1 MTEEEAKKAVKED
14 IEAIAKASDDQ
25 EDKLTAMLVGFSD
38 LLVNQTVHGHRGEAS
53 EKELAICAMAGLI
66 KTLIDYDKLKDDLIA
81 LNKFIIDEP
90 DNTIMASNDKI
101 EKEKGI
107 FKENDSYGNSLDW
120 EIEKLDE
127 ITECHL
133 VSGDFDYLIKARLGA
148 LEDYHD
154 LLCTLHSYLPGV
166 VMQRSYVVMEELKET
181 HYLRA

>member
-1 MTEEEAKKAVKED
+1 MRPLDPIDRKILHALQQDGRVTMTDLAAQVGLSATPCTERVRRLEREGIISGYHARVNPLALGLRVLVF
-14 IEAIAKASDDQ
+14 IEIRVS
-25 EDKLTAMLVGFSD
+25 
-38 LLVNQTVHGHRGEAS
+38 
-53 EKELAICAMAGLI
+53 
-66 KTLIDYDKLKDDLIA
+66 
-81 LNKFIIDEP
+81 NKSPKVLDE
-90 DNTIMASNDKI
+90 IRQ
-101 EKEKGI
+101 
-107 FKENDSYGNSLDW
+107 SL
-120 EIEKLDE
+120 EKLDE

>member
-1 MTEEEAKKAVKED
+1 MRPLDPIDRKILHALQQDGRVTMTDLAAQVGLSATPCTERVRRLEREGIISGYHARVNPAALGLRVLVF
-14 IEAIAKASDDQ
+14 IEIRVS
-25 EDKLTAMLVGFSD
+25 
-38 LLVNQTVHGHRGEAS
+38 
-53 EKELAICAMAGLI
+53 
-66 KTLIDYDKLKDDLIA
+66 
-81 LNKFIIDEP
+81 NKSPKVLDE
-90 DNTIMASNDKI
+90 IRQ
-101 EKEKGI
+101 
-107 FKENDSYGNSLDW
+107 SL
-120 EIEKLDE
+120 EKLDE